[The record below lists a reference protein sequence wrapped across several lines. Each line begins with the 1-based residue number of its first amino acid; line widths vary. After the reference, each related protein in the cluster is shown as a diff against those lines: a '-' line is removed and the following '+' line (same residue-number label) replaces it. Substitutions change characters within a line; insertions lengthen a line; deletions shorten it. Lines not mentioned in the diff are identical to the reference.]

1 MLPYSDRSS
10 PRLTVTMCVAMCL
23 LHARKCPLSSALVP
37 RETRAV
43 YNLWYS
49 FVSTFIE
56 EAGMAGNKAPP
67 APTHTST
74 AKTPKPSP
82 VSTVDGTVTNTRGR
96 NYAAVAAAA
105 LAASRGTKAGGRQ
118 GSKLSQANCKLQAT
132 ATDQILPADTADHAS
147 STTTPIT
154 ATTTNAA
161 RAIIANSSTSPAT
174 GAQQSS
180 RQQRLL
186 RENRRPRGSVRH
198 LPVFEGLGK
207 GISAP
212 LTISPP
218 PMAELAGEK
227 NELIPFGFG
236 SACSSIPGFA
246 VMVEDCCRAV
256 GI

>member
-1 MLPYSDRSS
+1 MLENALCLLPVCHVKRRPSTICGTPLS
-10 PRLTVTMCVAMCL
+10 PRIS
-23 LHARKCPLSSALVP
+23 RKQVW
-37 RETRAV
+37 RETRQR
-43 YNLWYS
+43 
-49 FVSTFIE
+49 
-56 EAGMAGNKAPP
+56 PP
-67 APTHTST
+67 PPPPRPPRHPTESSLHRRWHRNEPT
-74 AKTPKPSP
+74 
-82 VSTVDGTVTNTRGR
+82 GR
-96 NYAAVAAAA
+96 NYAAVTAAA
-105 LAASRGTKAGGRQ
+105 LAASRRTKAGGRQ
-118 GSKLSQANCKLQAT
+118 ASKISQANCKLQAT
-132 ATDQILPADTADHAS
+132 ATDHILPADTADHSS
-147 STTTPIT
+147 STPTPVT

-161 RAIIANSSTSPAT
+161 RAIIASTSTSPAT

-198 LPVFEGLGK
+198 LAVFEGLGK